1 MTNVVMK
8 KAFNPDTGEYYLIDL
23 PAPEVVREAI
33 LELEYPA
40 EGLRVVH
47 ATEKLAEKFQLSDKQ
62 KGAKNSSD
70 LNVFRYD
77 VVAPQFKRLLR
88 EGKLEQPNGPRTPYF
103 LAGSDAELRETPSQP
118 EWALTERTA
127 LNPDTGEEYQIALPA
142 TRVVKQALLNFN
154 YSPIGI
160 RIRDIAEALAEQF
173 ELTKEQRE
181 AVGKYGRVWQF
192 HVNLAVIDLVNS
204 GQLLR
209 IKRGWIVNTEQL
221 DLEPS
226 DQPEW
231 SSVEGT
237 ALHPDTGE
245 EYQIALPAT
254 RVVKQA
260 LLNFDYSPIG
270 IRIRDIAE
278 ALAEQFE
285 LTEEQREANGK
296 YGRVWKR
303 HVNIAANSLVNSEQL
318 LRRKRGW
325 IINPEQYSKLSP
337 CRTESSDHPY
347 DVFISHAT
355 EDKDEVVRPLVDA
368 LIACGVRVWYDESE
382 LRIGDSLR
390 GKIDE
395 GLASSR
401 YGILVLSHAF
411 FRKKWTK
418 FELNALVA
426 REMADKSAILP
437 IRHKITEDEIMV
449 HSPGLTDKIARDTS
463 DFTIDQIAQEIAE
476 VIQNSRGPLS
486 KKMTD

>member
-1 MTNVVMK
+1 MANPVMK

-23 PAPEVVREAI
+23 PASEVVRQAI

-47 ATEKLAEKFQLSDKQ
+47 ATEKLAEKFQLSDEQ
-62 KGAKNSSD
+62 KHAKNSSG

-88 EGKLEQPNGPRTPYF
+88 EGKLKQPDGPRTPYV
-103 LAGSDAELRETPSQP
+103 LAESSAELRETPSQP
-118 EWALTERTA
+118 EWPSVERTA
-127 LNPDTGEEYQIALPA
+127 LDPDTGEEYQIALPA
-142 TRVVKQALLNFN
+142 TRVVKQALLNFD
-154 YSPIGI
+154 YPPIGI

-181 AVGKYGRVWQF
+181 AVGKYGLVWQF
-192 HVNLAVIDLVNS
+192 HVNIAVIDLVNS

-226 DQPEW
+226 SQPEW

-237 ALHPDTGE
+237 ALDPDTGE

-260 LLNFDYSPIG
+260 LLNFDYSSIG
-270 IRIRDIAE
+270 IRIRDITE

-296 YGRVWKR
+296 YGPVWKR

-318 LRRKRGW
+318 LRIKRGW
-325 IINPEQYSKLSP
+325 IINPEQYFKLFSFDP
-337 CRTESSDHPY
+337 DSSDHRY

-355 EDKDEVVRPLVDA
+355 EDKDEIVRPLVDA
-368 LIACGVRVWYDESE
+368 LIARGVRVWYDDFE

-395 GLASSR
+395 GLANSR
-401 YGILVLSHAF
+401 YGIVVLSHAF
-411 FRKKWTK
+411 FQKNWTQY
-418 FELNALVA
+418 ELNALVA
-426 REMADKSAILP
+426 REMADKPVILP
-437 IRHKITEDEIMV
+437 LWHEITSDEIMAY
-449 HSPGLTDKIARDTS
+449 SPGLTDKIALNTS
-463 DFTIDQIAQEIAE
+463 EFTIDKIAQEIAE

-486 KKMTD
+486 KKMTY